1 MPSFSAEAVTR
12 FEEALQKDPNS
23 QAFAP
28 LAEAYRQEQRFL
40 EAQRVVSEGV
50 RRHPQF
56 ASGWVTFAKIQR
68 DLKKSA
74 EALES
79 LQKALAIAPE
89 NLLALQMTGE
99 VQLELKKP
107 KEALRIFKRIL
118 FLNPQAE
125 KARRIIAKLESLTA
139 DEYDDD
145 LFAMTKLTS
154 LAPQS
159 APSAEAPEN
168 LKPVVKVEAKPGET
182 PKGLVRMLSLIDAF
196 IARNDLTRS
205 SQLLDETLKEFGEHA
220 EISQRL
226 LVLQRRRSSQLASRD
241 EMAAPLAPLAS
252 REQQIRQKKVQTLQ
266 NLLRRIEQLPDAPLT
281 S

>member
-1 MPSFSAEAVTR
+1 MPSFSAEAVAR
-12 FEEALQKDPNS
+12 FEEVLQKDPNS

-40 EAQRVVSEGV
+40 EAQRVISEGV
-50 RRHPQF
+50 RRHPHF
-56 ASGWVTFAKIQR
+56 ASGWVTFAKIYR
-68 DLKKSA
+68 DLKKPA
-74 EALES
+74 EALEA

-99 VQLELKKP
+99 VQLELKKA

-125 KARRIIAKLESLTA
+125 KARRIIAKLESVTA

-145 LFAMTKLTS
+145 LFSMTKLSS
-154 LAPQS
+154 LVGKSEDLPAPAVPPKS
-159 APSAEAPEN
+159 EPKAEP
-168 LKPVVKVEAKPGET
+168 KPGET
-182 PKGLVRMLSLIDAF
+182 SKGLVRMLSLIDAF

-205 SQLLDETLKEFGEHA
+205 SQLLDETLKEYGEHA

-226 LVLQRRRSSQLASRD
+226 MILQRRRSSQLASR
-241 EMAAPLAPLAS
+241 EETAQPLAPVAS
-252 REQQIRQKKVQTLQ
+252 REQQIRQKKVATLQ
-266 NLLRRIEQLPDAPLT
+266 SLLRRIEQLPDAPLT